1 LPIKHSFNISLFH
14 SISKKL
20 SLLPQVFK
28 KIYKIMTSLR
38 RKPKKFTYPSM
49 CKESMKLPC
58 DMKLHVDIFTIERNL
73 LQMNP
78 ESPASNRQVLSPP
91 ALDGHT
97 AALLSFLTRGN
108 SSP

>member
-1 LPIKHSFNISLFH
+1 M
-14 SISKKL
+14 KKI

-58 DMKLHVDIFTIERNL
+58 DLKLHVDIFTIERNL

-78 ESPASNRQVLSPP
+78 ENPAFKLAGFESP

-97 AALLSFLTRGN
+97 AALLSLTLVN
-108 SSP
+108 ASPLFPMELS